1 MQQTTNIKNKDDFIY
16 GVFLPGN
23 DHLRIIASA
32 FREYKDAGK
41 TMEDFE
47 EDYGCLLEFDKTH
60 TRTHFKRLDRKTRAE
75 KFAKSRLGEI
85 VCRGRAIA
93 RSIGRAYGYGEPA

>member
-60 TRTHFKRLDRKTRAE
+60 TGIKGISFQNDSCKTAFML
-75 KFAKSRLGEI
+75 K
-85 VCRGRAIA
+85 
-93 RSIGRAYGYGEPA
+93 YNT